1 MDPVK
6 LETLF
11 IEEFEGTNEVV
22 FSHFISTTLGGKHS
36 TDTFLIVG
44 TGVDVKF
51 SPRTCA
57 LGFIRTFRFSP
68 DCKRLEL
75 VHSTPCED
83 IPLAFAEYKGKLI
96 AGVGCI
102 LRVYEMGI
110 KKLLRKVE
118 NKNFQAPIIKIE
130 VEEESGRI
138 FAGDLQE
145 SVHVL
150 KYKPDEIQ
158 LYTFADDVIN
168 RWLTSFVM
176 LDQDTVAGVDKFE
189 NFFVC
194 RLPPGCEDDAE
205 DDPTATKFK
214 WENGYLNG
222 AAFKMEEVC
231 QFFLGE
237 VGTSLAKAK
246 LSPGAS
252 DSLIIGTTSGS
263 LIALMP
269 FETREEIDFFV
280 HLEMYLRIEAQPLCG
295 RDHVTYRSTYVPVK
309 DVVDGDLCE

>member
-1 MDPVK
+1 VDPVK

-11 IEEFEGTNEVV
+11 LEEFEGTNEVI

-57 LGFIRTFRFSP
+57 LGFIKTYRFTP

-138 FAGDLQE
+138 FAGDL
-145 SVHVL
+145 
-150 KYKPDEIQ
+150 
-158 LYTFADDVIN
+158 
-168 RWLTSFVM
+168 
-176 LDQDTVAGVDKFE
+176 
-189 NFFVC
+189 
-194 RLPPGCEDDAE
+194 
-205 DDPTATKFK
+205 
-214 WENGYLNG
+214 
-222 AAFKMEEVC
+222 
-231 QFFLGE
+231 
-237 VGTSLAKAK
+237 
-246 LSPGAS
+246 
-252 DSLIIGTTSGS
+252 
-263 LIALMP
+263 
-269 FETREEIDFFV
+269 
-280 HLEMYLRIEAQPLCG
+280 
-295 RDHVTYRSTYVPVK
+295 
-309 DVVDGDLCE
+309 